1 MGASRNTYLPAE
13 PEKVAAVHDF
23 LAEHESRYGQAV
35 PDRYLLAGS
44 SPGDQ
49 VEIPEQVYRILREV
63 VDAMYHRMA
72 ITVAPQETML
82 TSQEAAD
89 MLGVSRP
96 TLVRLLEDGLIPFR
110 RVGTHRR
117 VMLADLMDYRAEAR
131 ERQLDTIA
139 ATGGD
144 ESPLDEVKE
153 QTRRARRAVARMR
166 REV

>member
-1 MGASRNTYLPAE
+1 MGASQNTYFPAE

-23 LAEHESRYGQAV
+23 LAAHESRHGQSV
-35 PDRYLLAGS
+35 PDRYLLVGS

-63 VDAMYHRMA
+63 VDAMYHHMA
-72 ITVAPQETML
+72 ITVAPQDTML
-82 TSQEAAD
+82 TTQEAAD

-117 VMLADLMDYRAEAR
+117 VMLADLISYRAEAR
-131 ERQLDTIA
+131 ERQHETIA
-139 ATGGD
+139 ETGGD
-144 ESPLDEVKE
+144 ESPLEEVQE
-153 QTRRARRAVARMR
+153 QTRRARRAVARVR
-166 REV
+166 REG

>member
-1 MGASRNTYLPAE
+1 MGASQNTYLPAE

-23 LAEHESRYGQAV
+23 LAAHESRHGQSV
-35 PDRYLLAGS
+35 PDRYLLVGS

-72 ITVAPQETML
+72 ITVAPQDTML
-82 TSQEAAD
+82 TTQEAAD

-117 VMLADLMDYRAEAR
+117 VMLADLISYRTEAR
-131 ERQLDTIA
+131 ERQHETIA
-139 ATGGD
+139 DTGGD
-144 ESPLDEVKE
+144 DFPLDDVQE
-153 QTRRARRAVARMR
+153 QTRRARRAVARVR
-166 REV
+166 RED